1 MWFFPKNLHVWD
13 THLNSMQNTGPEGH
27 NDRGSNGL
35 FAFHMQ
41 AHCTIFHAGKH
52 FLERKKTFPSGK
64 TLIEYQYKQT
74 IIFLEEKVSL
84 IM

>member
-1 MWFFPKNLHVWD
+1 
-13 THLNSMQNTGPEGH
+13 
-27 NDRGSNGL
+27 
-35 FAFHMQ
+35 MQ